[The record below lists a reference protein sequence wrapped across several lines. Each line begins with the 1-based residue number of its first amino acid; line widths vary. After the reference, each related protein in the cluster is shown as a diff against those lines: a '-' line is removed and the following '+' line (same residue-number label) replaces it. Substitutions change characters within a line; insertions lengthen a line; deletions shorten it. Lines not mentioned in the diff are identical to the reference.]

1 MSNLIVLI
9 GVVNLCIDCLLIK
22 LNVVQLVSKYPN
34 DRRLN
39 FLEIRLML
47 KQLDQIK
54 KLQDQLEVLGGVPE
68 VKEFLEINKMVSS
81 LRSSVRNEIL
91 NHLISKKNGF
101 GVRQTLKPFIEDN
114 IIDAHLSK
122 DKKTLSGVLKGDKSL
137 ATFKL
142 SHRSPYEIK
151 ASSMLKIEGW
161 S

>member
-1 MSNLIVLI
+1 
-9 GVVNLCIDCLLIK
+9 
-22 LNVVQLVSKYPN
+22 
-34 DRRLN
+34 
-39 FLEIRLML
+39 ML

-54 KLQDQLEVLGGVPE
+54 KLQDQLEVLGEVPQ
-68 VKEFLEINKMVSS
+68 VREFLEINKMISS

-91 NHLISKKNGF
+91 NHMILKDNGL
-101 GVRQTLKPFIEDN
+101 GVRKTLTPFIEDN

-122 DKKTLSGVLKGDKSL
+122 DKKTFSGVLKGDKSL

>member
-1 MSNLIVLI
+1 
-9 GVVNLCIDCLLIK
+9 
-22 LNVVQLVSKYPN
+22 
-34 DRRLN
+34 
-39 FLEIRLML
+39 ML

-54 KLQDQLEVLGGVPE
+54 KLQDQLEVLGDVPE
-68 VKEFLEINKMVSS
+68 VREFLEINKMISS

-91 NHLISKKNGF
+91 NHMILKDNGL
-101 GVRQTLKPFIEDN
+101 GVRKTLTPFIEDN

-122 DKKTLSGVLKGDKSL
+122 DKKTFSGVLKGDKSL
-137 ATFKL
+137 AAFKL

>member
-1 MSNLIVLI
+1 
-9 GVVNLCIDCLLIK
+9 
-22 LNVVQLVSKYPN
+22 
-34 DRRLN
+34 
-39 FLEIRLML
+39 ML

-54 KLQDQLEVLGGVPE
+54 KLQDQLEVLGEVPE
-68 VKEFLEINKMVSS
+68 VSEFLEINKMLSS
-81 LRSSVRNEIL
+81 LRLSVRNEIL

-101 GVRQTLKPFIEDN
+101 GVRQTFKPFIEDN

-122 DKKTLSGVLKGDKSL
+122 DKKTLSGVLKGDKSS
-137 ATFKL
+137 AIFKL

>member
-1 MSNLIVLI
+1 
-9 GVVNLCIDCLLIK
+9 
-22 LNVVQLVSKYPN
+22 
-34 DRRLN
+34 
-39 FLEIRLML
+39 ML

-54 KLQDQLEVLGGVPE
+54 SLDEKLRALGEVPE

-81 LRSSVRNEIL
+81 LRASVRNEIL
-91 NHLISKKNGF
+91 NHLILKDNGL

-122 DKKTLSGVLKGDKSL
+122 DKKTFSGVLKGNKSM

-151 ASSMLKIEGW
+151 ASSMLKIERFNNA
-161 S
+161 